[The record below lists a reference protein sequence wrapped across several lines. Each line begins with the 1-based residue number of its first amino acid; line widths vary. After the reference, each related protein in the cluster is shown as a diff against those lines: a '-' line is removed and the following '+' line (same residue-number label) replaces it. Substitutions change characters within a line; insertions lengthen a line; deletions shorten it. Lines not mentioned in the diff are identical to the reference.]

1 LKRQVVLIGV
11 QKPGGGLGALRSIG
25 KCLADMRDWALSQ
38 KIAPQDIKIFTDVP
52 ELLEPGAGVLSIDDI
67 YKWIEAQAQSWQP
80 ADQLLIY
87 FSGHGMLVGGST
99 LWLLPQAPDKA
110 WEAVNLDASKE
121 LAVWSK
127 FGHIVFIGDCCAT
140 VADNEQFDMVKGAP
154 ILRNVASQERT
165 KDKPVDFLRA
175 ARPGKASLEV
185 IVGGVS
191 LSPYTVQL
199 VTTLGGTPA
208 DILEAE
214 NPGTAVP
221 LVLRIRKLADQLKI
235 SVNAYLRSIGV
246 APAGPPLDTVVST
259 TEWIALF
266 PQLPLPPEPP
276 AHTTPPPEKA
286 PPPLDAAG
294 PDTPGD
300 EEASSGPSIS
310 SADGG
315 QASRSGL
322 NLDES
327 LIHAA
332 KVGAASFVYGDT
344 LGRPSLIAS
353 LNSELTGLANGS
365 LTEVQGEEWSSAIP
379 DGYHFETE
387 CGFYITGASV
397 VSATSRPDV
406 DCQAISSYEVRV
418 NPEKMELAAIEFE
431 GGGGVM
437 VPAIAGQIGFLH
449 LERGQLESL
458 AYEPSG
464 HASPNQ
470 KSTYRREFDEKSSQ
484 VRNLRDTLL
493 NVITSGDLSFANVEP
508 ETVVD
513 VLNKT
518 NYASSLDFSSILYMA
533 YLAYSSQATR
543 PTIASLAKYSQ
554 DRFGFVP
561 FDLKI
566 LLDLSQSEIPAD
578 MRFEPPFPILTQGWS
593 LLQATHEELPA
604 GLEELPDH
612 YRNAAWTHFDAE
624 GLELC
629 RAYLEQQTESGS
641 HSGGGTV
648 ISAEIA
654 PAPIVEAVDNS
665 AWFERAATL
674 ENYRAGAQAG
684 ARDDD
689 EQQELTTSADW

>member
-1 LKRQVVLIGV
+1 MKRQVVLIGV
-11 QKPGGGLGALRSIG
+11 QKPGGGLDQLRSIG
-25 KCLADMRDWALSQ
+25 KCLTDMRNWALSQ
-38 KIAPQDIKIFTDVP
+38 QIAPQDIKIFTDVP

-99 LWLLPQAPDKA
+99 LWLLPQAPDKG

-127 FGHIVFIGDCCAT
+127 FGHVVFIGDCCAT
-140 VADNEQFDMVKGAP
+140 VADNEQFDMVKGGP
-154 ILRNVASQERT
+154 ILRNLLPQERT

-185 IVGGVS
+185 IVSGVS

-199 VTTLGGTPA
+199 VTALAGTPS

-214 NPGTAVP
+214 SAGAPVP

-246 APAGPPLDTVVST
+246 APAGPPLDSVVST
-259 TEWIALF
+259 TQWIALF

-276 AHTTPPPEKA
+276 AHTAPPPDKA
-286 PPPLDAAG
+286 PPPPDAVG
-294 PDTPGD
+294 PGNPGD
-300 EEASSGPSIS
+300 DGTSRGPSIPP
-310 SADGG
+310 ADGG
-315 QASRSGL
+315 QSSRADL
-322 NLDES
+322 NLDAS
-327 LIHAA
+327 LLHAA
-332 KVGAASFVYGDT
+332 KTGMTSFVYGDT
-344 LGRPSLIAS
+344 PEKPSLVAS

-365 LTEVQGEEWSSAIP
+365 VAEVQGEEWSSAIP
-379 DGYHFETE
+379 DGYHYETE

-397 VSATSRPDV
+397 VSATSRPGV
-406 DCQAISSYEVRV
+406 DCQATSSYEVKA
-418 NPEKMELAAIEFE
+418 NPEKMELVAIEFE

-449 LERGQLESL
+449 VERGRLESL

-464 HASPNQ
+464 HANANL
-470 KSTYRREFDEKSSQ
+470 KSAYRREFEEKSSQ
-484 VRNLRDTLL
+484 VRNLRDSLL

-508 ETVVD
+508 ETVVE

-518 NYASSLDFSSILYMA
+518 SYAASIDFSSILYMA

-543 PTIASLAKYSQ
+543 PAVALLADYSQ
-554 DRFGFVP
+554 RRFGFTP
-561 FDLKI
+561 FDFKI
-566 LLDLSQSEIPAD
+566 LLDLSQTESRTKLD
-578 MRFEPPFPILTQGWS
+578 FMPPFPLLTQGWS
-593 LLQATHEELPA
+593 LLQATHEELPG

-612 YRNAAWTHFDAE
+612 YRNAAWTHFDAA

-629 RAYLEQQTESGS
+629 RAYLEQQTESGTQ
-641 HSGGGTV
+641 SGGGTIV
-648 ISAEIA
+648 SAEVA
-654 PAPIVEAVDNS
+654 PAPVAEGVDNS
-665 AWFERAATL
+665 AWFERAATF
-674 ENYRAGAQAG
+674 ETYHAGAQAS
-684 ARDDD
+684 APDDD
-689 EQQELTTSADW
+689 EQEELTTSADW